1 MSINPFTKFKDE
13 VRTYIINGKKYRP
26 QNYDASVQQF
36 GKEVTLIDAVRYSL
50 NTIAVQ
56 VLDKMDKQ
64 KVANF
69 IRKAGFLDSPERARR
84 VPEVLSLALGT
95 CELSSM
101 ELATMYSIFCRG
113 GKTVY
118 PYIIR
123 KISDSTGY
131 VYYDV
136 SRGRKSFF

>member
-1 MSINPFTKFKDE
+1 M
-13 VRTYIINGKKYRP
+13 NGEKYRP

-36 GKEVTLIDAVRYSL
+36 GKEVTLIDAVIFIEYYCCSGS
-50 NTIAVQ
+50 
-56 VLDKMDKQ
+56 DKMDKQ

-69 IRKAGFLDSPERARR
+69 FRKAGFLDSPEKARR
-84 VPEVLSLALGT
+84 MPEFYPLLWEPANYPAW
-95 CELSSM
+95 

-123 KISDSTGY
+123 KISDST
-131 VYYDV
+131 VCLL
-136 SRGRKSFF
+136 RCQAGRKSFF